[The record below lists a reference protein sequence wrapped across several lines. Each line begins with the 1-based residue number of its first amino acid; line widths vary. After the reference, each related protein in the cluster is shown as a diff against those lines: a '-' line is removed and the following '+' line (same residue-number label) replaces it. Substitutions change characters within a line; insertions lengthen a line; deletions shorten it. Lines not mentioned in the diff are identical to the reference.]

1 MMCAL
6 KLFKASRRNYSGQ
19 KSSSGD
25 IHRELSFFAMN
36 VQGRMRSGEKSRVQG
51 DTLTSCSHA
60 LLRAS
65 A

>member
-1 MMCAL
+1 
-6 KLFKASRRNYSGQ
+6 
-19 KSSSGD
+19 
-25 IHRELSFFAMN
+25 LSFFAMN